1 MIRKL
6 SGARAAPLLALALAL
21 TVAHPL
27 ARAVD
32 LVEFTFG
39 NGIGTTEAQSIAA
52 HLAATPVVGRKSGG
66 SVAPHTFIDLGGGN
80 MAMQLRKS
88 EGGYW
93 FDFTLSTD
101 PGYTFQVT
109 DAHFAFIARNTA
121 GSNRNITV
129 VPNADPGVTWF
140 DSAGGDITVTDLG
153 PGGFGWKTAYWD
165 AFVLRDDL
173 QTLRVML
180 SLKGNSA
187 GSLAIFDGVRLE
199 GNVVAV
205 PEPATALLFA
215 AGALGLWIARRRGTS
230 D

>member
-6 SGARAAPLLALALAL
+6 SGASAAPLLALALIA
-21 TVAHPL
+21 AHPL
-27 ARAVD
+27 AGAVD

-39 NGIGTTEAQSIAA
+39 NGAGTADAQSVAG

-93 FDFTLSTD
+93 FDFTLSAD

-109 DAHFAFIARNTA
+109 GAHFAFSARNTA
-121 GSNRNITV
+121 GSNRHIGVT
-129 VPNADPGVTWF
+129 PNADPGVTWY
-140 DSAGGDITVTDLG
+140 DTAGGDITVTDLG
-153 PGGFGWKTAYWD
+153 PGDFGWKTAYWD

-180 SLKGNSA
+180 SLGGISG

-205 PEPATALLFA
+205 PEPASALLFA
-215 AGALGLWIARRRGTS
+215 SGALGLWVVARRRGAAR
-230 D
+230 